1 MPICAVCGK
10 NNDTLVCKSCGFD
23 GSCDYEKYPSL
34 GRPAKRPDPV
44 SRRRAALKA
53 GNDDAL
59 RCPKCGSTQFSVAM
73 DAGKF
78 ICTGC
83 GHRFPMP
90 GVPSK
95 PQTPPVAKSTT
106 STPPP
111 ASKPAASTPPPA
123 SKPVTPTPPPV
134 SKPVTPTPPPAA
146 PSSFPTL
153 PAKNGRGL
161 LVRLTLALGWITAGI
176 IAYVLAVSFN
186 QSTNSTDMGPVA
198 AFLGLMLIM
207 QLRLHRKGFC
217 PLFGSKI
224 PYGLHNFCYIF
235 MALDF
240 TVTACV
246 GFYFVTDSA
255 TQFTNKSEWL
265 VLVAL
270 VISMPLYFAFW
281 ALGQRSSRK
290 KK

>member
-95 PQTPPVAKSTT
+95 PQTPPAAKSTT

-123 SKPVTPTPPPV
+123 SKPVTPTAPPA
-134 SKPVTPTPPPAA
+134 SKPVTPTPPPVSKIF
-146 PSSFPTL
+146 PESFPHS
-153 PAKNGRGL
+153 
-161 LVRLTLALGWITAGI
+161 
-176 IAYVLAVSFN
+176 AVTSEEASVMRN
-186 QSTNSTDMGPVA
+186 LIPV
-198 AFLGLMLIM
+198 
-207 QLRLHRKGFC
+207 
-217 PLFGSKI
+217 
-224 PYGLHNFCYIF
+224 
-235 MALDF
+235 
-240 TVTACV
+240 
-246 GFYFVTDSA
+246 
-255 TQFTNKSEWL
+255 
-265 VLVAL
+265 
-270 VISMPLYFAFW
+270 
-281 ALGQRSSRK
+281 
-290 KK
+290 